1 MNKWLARFRRPQE
14 ATPSGTEVRNQP
26 FAKGSSIEED
36 RKVSILDLEAEE
48 DETRIRRKKRLQ
60 RRRSSNIRPL
70 IRDLLS
76 GEFLTQAGVT
86 RNIPYLVFVSGLFLL
101 YISMGYHFER
111 IEREKM
117 NALRKIEELNAEFK
131 TLQADFEIRRHQS
144 RLEMEMAER
153 GLLQPKHP
161 PHLLQADEVDLSQIN
176 PDM

>member
-1 MNKWLARFRRPQE
+1 MSNWLSRFRQPKKAAQ
-14 ATPSGTEVRNQP
+14 SGPEVRNQP
-26 FAKGSSIEED
+26 FAKGAAIEGD
-36 RKVSILDLEAEE
+36 QKISILDVEAGE
-48 DETRIRRKKRLQ
+48 DEAGIRRKKQLQ
-60 RRRSSNIRPL
+60 GRRSSNVRPL

-144 RLEMEMAER
+144 RLEVEMAEH
-153 GLLQPKHP
+153 GLHQPKHP